1 MGLIKASSLRIDL
14 SIGKYNSG
22 FTHLID
28 GKFSPAQ
35 SAQNFNFSLIDTLA
49 VGLQAQKVRHD
60 GGSFYLQTREWS
72 YMSMHCVLQ
81 IAQLDSAILIS
92 TT

>member
-14 SIGKYNSG
+14 SVGKYNSG

-35 SAQNFNFSLIDTLA
+35 NALNFNFSLIDTLA
-49 VGLQAQKVRHD
+49 EGLQAQKVRGRIGECFSQRAD
-60 GGSFYLQTREWS
+60 N
-72 YMSMHCVLQ
+72 
-81 IAQLDSAILIS
+81 APA
-92 TT
+92 